1 MISILIP
8 TYNYNVY
15 PLAREMHKQ
24 ASKSGINFEILVYD
38 DASTQNFDLKEL
50 LNELDGVTYKY
61 FDENLGRVSMLQQ
74 LVNDA
79 KYEILLTMDADVF
92 PKDRFFFRKLI
103 DEIDK
108 VDADLYYGGTSVP
121 DQVPD
126 KDKILRWKFGKERE
140 SPSLSYRKA
149 HPYNTIVCQST
160 VVKKEVFL
168 LFLDKLLLTK
178 DYYGLDIYYSYLLK
192 KANKKV
198 HHYNNMVT
206 HLGFDTNKAFIE
218 KSKIAIH
225 TYQHLYKNNLIDQKH
240 IRLVDF
246 AEKYAP
252 FGLCFVLKTLKFL
265 SKKWIEKNLLS
276 SNPSLFMLDI
286 YKLMYYCSIR

>member
-15 PLAREMHKQ
+15 PLVHEMHKQ
-24 ASKSGINFEILVYD
+24 ASKSGIDFEILVYD
-38 DASTQNFDLKEL
+38 DASTQDFDLKKL
-50 LNELDGVTYKY
+50 FNKLDGVSYKY
-61 FDENLGRVSMLQQ
+61 FSKNLGRVPMLQQ
-74 LVNDA
+74 LINDA
-79 KYEILLTMDADVF
+79 KYEMLLTMDADVF
-92 PKDRFFFRKLI
+92 PKDRFYFRKLI

-121 DQVPD
+121 EQAPD

-140 SPSLSYRKA
+140 SPSLSYRKV

-168 LFLDKLLLTK
+168 LFLDKLLLAK

-192 KANKKV
+192 KASKKV

-206 HLGFDTNKAFIE
+206 HLGFDSNKDFIE
-218 KSKIAIH
+218 KSKIAIN
-225 TYQHLYKNNLIDQKH
+225 TYHYLYSNRLVDQKH
-240 IRLVDF
+240 IKLINF
-246 AEKYAP
+246 TEKYAP
-252 FGLCFVLKTLKFL
+252 LGLCLALKPIKLLFTKF
-265 SKKWIEKNLLS
+265 IEKNLQS
-276 SNPSLFMLDI
+276 TNPSLFLLDI
-286 YKLMYYCSIR
+286 YKLIYYCSIR